1 MTILTEGKTKTICT
15 GEVPGEVILETKDEL
30 TGGDA
35 AKRETIEGIAVHKTK
50 QTCNVFRLLEA
61 NGIPTSFLR
70 PHDATS
76 FVCRACDMLPL
87 ELVIRR
93 YAWGSML
100 KRHPE
105 IVSTREKPHRF
116 DSILKE
122 VFHKHS
128 AVVPPLVDEPVQ
140 MDEGDARS
148 DFLRDGVWEA
158 GVYTDPLVQIE
169 KGVWR
174 LYSAKD
180 PLANAVPL
188 METPALLSDDELD
201 DLRENI
207 MGPTF
212 ETLEHAWS
220 QVETVDGPVALVDM
234 KIEVGR
240 TPEGRLV
247 VSDVIDNDS
256 WRIWPGGDPS
266 AQLDKQCFREDH
278 PLSEVAEKYE
288 LVAALTEQF
297 AG

>member
-1 MTILTEGKTKTICT
+1 
-15 GEVPGEVILETKDEL
+15 
-30 TGGDA
+30 
-35 AKRETIEGIAVHKTK
+35 
-50 QTCNVFRLLEA
+50 
-61 NGIPTSFLR
+61 
-70 PHDATS
+70 
-76 FVCRACDMLPL
+76 MLPL

-105 IVSTREKPHRF
+105 IVSTREKPYRF

-122 VFHKHS
+122 VFHKRS
-128 AVVPPLVDEPVQ
+128 AVVPP
-140 MDEGDARS
+140 
-148 DFLRDGVWEA
+148 
-158 GVYTDPLVQIE
+158 
-169 KGVWR
+169 
-174 LYSAKD
+174 
-180 PLANAVPL
+180 
-188 METPALLSDDELD
+188 
-201 DLRENI
+201 
-207 MGPTF
+207 
-212 ETLEHAWS
+212 
-220 QVETVDGPVALVDM
+220 LVDM

-247 VSDVIDNDS
+247 VSDIIDNDS